1 MTKIQSSAIHFLKEL
16 GTNNNREWFT
26 ENKKRYQEE
35 HEKMISFADDLLEKM
50 RTHDEIETATGKKSL
65 HRIYRDVRFSK
76 DKIPYKTNWSGSFKR
91 ATSKLRGGYYFHIE
105 EGNSFVGGGFW
116 GPSPDDLKLLRQ
128 QITYDESAVRKVIG
142 NRSFKDTFGELL
154 GTQLKT
160 APKGFPKDHS
170 AIDLL
175 RYKQFILK
183 HDFTDEEVLADNFA
197 DKVSDV
203 FHEMRPLFDLF
214 SNFLTTD
221 LNGED
226 IVIQ

>member
-1 MTKIQSSAIHFLKEL
+1 MTKIRLSAIRFLKEL
-16 GTNNNREWFT
+16 GANNNREWFT

-35 HEKMISFADDLLEKM
+35 HEKMISFADNLLEKM
-50 RTHDEIETATGKKSL
+50 RAHDEIETATGKKSL

-116 GPSPDDLKLLRQ
+116 GPSPDDLKLIRQ

-142 NRSFKDTFGELL
+142 TRSFKDTFGELL
-154 GTQLKT
+154 GAQLKT

-183 HDFTDEEVLADNFA
+183 HDFTDEEVLADDFT